1 MIKLLYLNLI
11 CGVTLMCDR
20 LCDRLW
26 GQTYGVVMVLNS
38 VLVSAS
44 GRVPEPVCGTT
55 TGFGT
60 ESDTELTES
69 HVGVKTDI
77 KAGEVKQEY
86 HDKVSHYQHHMG

>member
-11 CGVTLMCDR
+11 CVVTLICVRM
-20 LCDRLW
+20 W
-26 GQTYGVVMVLNS
+26 GQTYGQTYGVVMVLNS
-38 VLVSAS
+38 VLGSAS

-60 ESDTELTES
+60 ESDTELTGFES
-69 HVGVKTDI
+69 GVTGVKV
-77 KAGEVKQEY
+77 GEVKQEY